1 MAGPA
6 KTVPVPSA
14 TVELAYRALDDARAE
29 IEAFEKDASWYTAS
43 QKMMDRIE
51 RAMRELKEATK

>member
-1 MAGPA
+1 MP
-6 KTVPVPSA
+6 KSPFVVVPRTLA
-14 TVELAYRALDDARAE
+14 ELARTALDDARTE

-51 RAMRELKEATK
+51 KAHNGLKELLR

>member
-1 MAGPA
+1 MAQTNPF
-6 KTVPVPSA
+6 VILSREV
-14 TVELAYRALDDARAE
+14 VDLAFRALDDAKTE

-51 RAMRELKEATK
+51 KSMAALNEVLR